1 MTWPEHLPLAV
12 RLAVVVV
19 AGLAAFLL
27 SRTMG
32 AYGAVMRARAD
43 GKGIVALEL
52 TRTAAKARDL
62 VGRWGPEGV
71 AAARASLRVDFGFV
85 LSYVVLGVAFAATV
99 ARHAQARGWHGAAT
113 GVRWAMA
120 GFVVAGACDAIEN
133 VLLFRVLDGGWGAQ
147 PAAFAFAAVKWVTVL
162 PAAAASL
169 LVAAAFVTPWWRVSG
184 SRATP

>member
-1 MTWPEHLPLAV
+1 MTWPEHLPLVV
-12 RLAVVVV
+12 RLAVIVV

-32 AYGAVMRARAD
+32 AYGAVLRARAD

-71 AAARASLRVDFGFV
+71 AAARRSLRADFGFV

-99 ARHAQARGWHGAAT
+99 ARHAQARGWDGAAT
-113 GVRWAMA
+113 GARWAMV
-120 GFVVAGACDAIEN
+120 GFIVAGACDAVEN
-133 VLLFRVLDGGWGAQ
+133 VVLFRVLDGDFGAQ
-147 PAAFAFAAVKWVTVL
+147 PLACAFAVVKWLTGPL
-162 PAAAASL
+162 AALASVV
-169 LVAAAFVTPWWRVSG
+169 VALAFLTPWWRVSG